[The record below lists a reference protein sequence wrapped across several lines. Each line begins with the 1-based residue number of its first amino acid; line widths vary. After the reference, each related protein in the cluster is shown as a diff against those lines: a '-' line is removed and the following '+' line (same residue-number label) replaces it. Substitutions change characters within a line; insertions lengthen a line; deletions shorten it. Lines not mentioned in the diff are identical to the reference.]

1 MELCIEKMTIVQGE
15 IIDLPLTVM
24 QSNGKPFDLTGMV
37 EVIFCIKDANGGAI
51 EKKLTDGDV
60 TIDDAKLGEITVKL
74 SRADTLLLKVE
85 ENQSF
90 DVKAMDNA
98 DETLATVLRIAKF
111 ERLLD
116 VEVSNCA

>member
-37 EVIFCIKDANGGAI
+37 EVIFCIKDANGAVI
-51 EKKLTDGDV
+51 EKKLTAAQV

-74 SRADTLLLKVE
+74 GSADTSLLQVK

-98 DETLATVLRIAKF
+98 DENLATKLRIAKF

-116 VEVSNCA
+116 VEAATCA

>member
-15 IIDLPLTVM
+15 IISLPLTVL
-24 QSNGKPFDLTGMV
+24 QSNGKPFDLTGMA
-37 EVIFCIKDANGGAI
+37 EVIFCIKDVNGATI
-51 EKKLTDGDV
+51 EKKLSDGDV

-74 SRADTLLLKVE
+74 SRADTLLLEVK

-90 DVKAMDNA
+90 DVKVMDNV
-98 DETLATVLRIAKF
+98 DENLATILRIAKF

>member
-1 MELCIEKMTIVQGE
+1 MEIEVEKMTIVQGE
-15 IIDLPLTVM
+15 IISLPLTVL
-24 QSNGKPFDLTGMV
+24 QSNGKPFDLTSMT
-37 EVIFCIKDANGGAI
+37 EVIFCIKDVDGNVL
-51 EKKLTDGDV
+51 EKKLTDGNI

-85 ENQSF
+85 DNQSF
-90 DVKAMDNA
+90 DVKVMDNA

-111 ERLLD
+111 ERLLN